1 MISRNEFL
9 KGFLST
15 WSKYMAVVFIMIFI
29 AFCSIYLAGG
39 RYNTT
44 PSYPKGLYW
53 VVDKKPEKGDLVT
66 FCPENDALSREAF
79 KRQYLTVGYCD
90 GGFGELIKRVYALEG
105 DVVTATLNDIR
116 VNGEIIPN
124 TKNMLFDKYGRE
136 MPAFTALNYKLS
148 EGEVLLLS
156 EFNAQSYD
164 GRYYGTQSIYQITD
178 VIRPIVTE

>member
-1 MISRNEFL
+1 MNSNNDFL

-15 WSKYMAVVFIMIFI
+15 WSKYMAVVFIALFI
-29 AFCSIYLAGG
+29 ALCSVYLAGG

-44 PSYPKGLYW
+44 PSYPKGFYW
-53 VVDKKPEKGDLVT
+53 VVNKYPEKGDLVT
-66 FCPENDALSREAF
+66 FCPKNDALSREAL

-105 DVVTATLNDIR
+105 DIVTVTLNDIS
-116 VNGEIIPN
+116 VNGELIPN
-124 TKNMLFDKYGRE
+124 TKNMLLDKYGRK
-136 MPAFTALNYKLS
+136 MPTFTASNYRLG
-148 EGEVLLLS
+148 EEEVLLLS

-164 GRYYGTQSIYQITD
+164 GRYYGIQSIYQITN